1 MDRQKESQADDSAA
15 AATAA
20 VNGHALPAV
29 TSASSDGSSSST
41 HNTATTTNGAVGAA
55 GVGVGAAHAATA
67 TDGDGAAG
75 SPAGAAGG
83 STGTVSVQYGC
94 PAEGA
99 ELVTLQGLTVCTPDR
114 ANTLV
119 RELSIKVLPRQSL
132 LIMGPSVSA
141 GARAGMGCLYKAK
154 AAWWVQLTGVGT
166 RGTLGVMCPCCM
178 WFKGCLAVD
187 RVP

>member
-1 MDRQKESQADDSAA
+1 MQFESLAGFTAIIDRLGQFREVMDRQKESQADDSAA

-29 TSASSDGSSSST
+29 TSASPDGSSSSMHT
-41 HNTATTTNGAVGAA
+41 PATTTSGAA
-55 GVGVGAAHAATA
+55 GAAGAEARAAHSATAA

-83 STGTVSVQYGC
+83 STGTVLVQYGC

-119 RELSIKVLPRQSL
+119 RELSIKVQPRQSL

-141 GARAGMGCLYKAK
+141 AARAVMGCLYRAEV
-154 AAWWVQLTGVGT
+154 A
-166 RGTLGVMCPCCM
+166 
-178 WFKGCLAVD
+178 
-187 RVP
+187 